1 MNPHDAH
8 EDEDKGE
15 SDFTVWNAPDS
26 DYDYEDSVSS
36 ESEGAVGDWS
46 EGDEHLGAE
55 SDDESADP
63 DSEKIRMRHLPYPSG
78 GQLPRRTG
86 HDTSVRLWGSFW
98 RL

>member
-15 SDFTVWNAPDS
+15 SDFTVWNAPHS
-26 DYDYEDSVSS
+26 VYDYEDSASS

-55 SDDESADP
+55 FDDESADP
-63 DSEKIRMRHLPYPSG
+63 DSENNPDETPSV
-78 GQLPRRTG
+78 P
-86 HDTSVRLWGSFW
+86 LWWSASKED
-98 RL
+98 